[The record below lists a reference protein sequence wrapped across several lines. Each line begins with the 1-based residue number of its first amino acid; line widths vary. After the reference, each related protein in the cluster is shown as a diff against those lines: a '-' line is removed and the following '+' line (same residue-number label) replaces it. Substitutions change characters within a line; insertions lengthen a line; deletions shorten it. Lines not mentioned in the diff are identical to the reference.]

1 MHIVSRLLLLI
12 SFLLG
17 TSQIFSYLYLQAT
30 APRKPDLSIGA
41 IYVRHM
47 QVDTVYLTKAQSYFC
62 NDEIINIAVSFGL
75 PAIFYEVWAQQ
86 KRLKKKKT
94 SCCGEQD

>member
-1 MHIVSRLLLLI
+1 MHMVSRFLLLI

-30 APRKPDLSIGA
+30 APRKPDVSVGA
-41 IYVRHM
+41 IYLRHM
-47 QVDTVYLTKAQSYFC
+47 QGDTVYLTKAQSYYC
-62 NDEIINIAVSFGL
+62 NDEIINIAVFWGL

-86 KRLKKKKT
+86 KRAKNQRKDLR
-94 SCCGEQD
+94 QD